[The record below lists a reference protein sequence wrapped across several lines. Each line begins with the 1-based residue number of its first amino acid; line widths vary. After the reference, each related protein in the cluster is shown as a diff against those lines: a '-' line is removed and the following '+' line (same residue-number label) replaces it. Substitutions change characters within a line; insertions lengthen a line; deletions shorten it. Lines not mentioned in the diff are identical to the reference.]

1 MDKKYVDVDDVMN
14 ELFNLYDSI
23 NPNTITGNDAR
34 NKIFKSYKT
43 IESLSNKDVQEVRYG
58 RWVCTDIIGVIK
70 CSECKRTFSSELV
83 DYDYC
88 PNCGCKMSGGQNDKT

>member
-1 MDKKYVDVDDVMN
+1 MNKEYVDVDNVLN

-43 IESLSNKDVQEVRYG
+43 IESLSNKNVQEVRHG

-70 CSECKRTFSSELV
+70 CSECKRIFSSELG

-88 PNCGCKMSGGQNDKT
+88 PNCGCKMDGGKNND

>member
-34 NKIFKSYKT
+34 NKIFKSYIWFKT
-43 IESLSNKDVQEVRYG
+43 S
-58 RWVCTDIIGVIK
+58 
-70 CSECKRTFSSELV
+70 
-83 DYDYC
+83 
-88 PNCGCKMSGGQNDKT
+88 